1 MQLQEPTFYDFCT
14 KFQEAIKNDYC
25 ISTDTDKIPQAIGN
39 QFFATLVKISQP
51 KHVVEEAVADVAKEP
66 LKQDAV
72 KSPVKKAK
80 A

>member
-39 QFFATLVKISQP
+39 HFFATLVKITPP
-51 KHVVEEAVADVAKEP
+51 KRVVAEEAKAE
-66 LKQDAV
+66 AV
-72 KSPVKKAK
+72 KQPAKKVKA
-80 A
+80 

>member
-25 ISTDTDKIPQAIGN
+25 ISTDTDKLPCTIGS
-39 QFFATLVKISQP
+39 QFFAFLVKATP
-51 KHVVEEAVADVAKEP
+51 AVKVEVKVEEPVKE
-66 LKQDAV
+66 AV
-72 KSPVKKAK
+72 KQPAKKAK

>member
-39 QFFATLVKISQP
+39 QFFATLVKISPP
-51 KHVVEEAVADVAKEP
+51 KRVVEEE
-66 LKQDAV
+66 V
-72 KSPVKKAK
+72 KAEPVKPESAKPSAKKVKA
-80 A
+80 

>member
-39 QFFATLVKISQP
+39 QFFATLVKISPP
-51 KHVVEEAVADVAKEP
+51 KRVVEEEVKPESAKP
-66 LKQDAV
+66 
-72 KSPVKKAK
+72 SVKKAK

>member
-25 ISTDTDKIPQAIGN
+25 ISADTDKIPQAIGN
-39 QFFATLVKISQP
+39 QFFATLVKISPP
-51 KHVVEEAVADVAKEP
+51 KRVVEEVKQEAAKP
-66 LKQDAV
+66 
-72 KSPVKKAK
+72 PVKKAK